1 MQWRTLL
8 HCARPLLMHF
18 ASDTQQTPNPIAII
32 RLSWPEC
39 SSLNHQRVIW
49 RPFIIIS
56 GQQSITIGI
65 LPLLLLQFDCLKSR
79 IFKNLQESHK
89 ISTFSL
95 ENYKNPLKIPKISV
109 KIVKNPSKSSENPK
123 ESLRISKNLTKSEL
137 FHLKIVKIPPKIPK
151 NHKESLRT

>member
-79 IFKNLQESHK
+79 IFKNLLESHK

-109 KIVKNPSKSSENPK
+109 KIPKKSQG
-123 ESLRISKNLTKSEL
+123 IFMNLTKSEL
-137 FHLKIVKIPPKIPK
+137 FHLKIVKNPSKSSE
-151 NHKESLRT
+151 NTKESLRISKNLKIFT